1 MNHRFILD
9 GMLGSLARWLRILGY
24 DTLYYVD
31 RDDDELRD
39 EALKT
44 GRILVTRDSELVQRS
59 RKNGTPVLLIQSDE
73 TLTQLKEITET
84 YDLDVTPKNTR
95 CPRCNGLLES
105 VEKTILKDA
114 VPDESY
120 NAFDE
125 FWRCMECD
133 AVYWQGS
140 HWVQILDSLESLK
153 GSNNL

>member
-73 TLTQLKEITET
+73 TLTQLKEITEA

-105 VEKTILKDA
+105 VEMTSLKDA

>member
-95 CPRCNGLLES
+95 CPRCNGLLKS
-105 VEKTILKDA
+105 VEKTSLKDA

>member
-59 RKNGTPVLLIQSDE
+59 RKNGTPVLLIESDE

-95 CPRCNGLLES
+95 CPRCNGLLKS
-105 VEKTILKDA
+105 VEKTSLKDA

>member
-1 MNHRFILD
+1 
-9 GMLGSLARWLRILGY
+9 MLGSLARWLRILGY

-59 RKNGTPVLLIQSDE
+59 RKNGTPVLLIHSDE

-95 CPRCNGLLES
+95 CPRCNGLLKS
-105 VEKTILKDA
+105 VEKTSLKDA

>member
-1 MNHRFILD
+1 VNHRFILD

-95 CPRCNGLLES
+95 CPRCNGLLKS
-105 VEKTILKDA
+105 VEKTSLKDA